1 MSRASTSALASSVER
16 PRWICLSKLL
26 VIAATTPST
35 LSAERPTY
43 STSYPL
49 LAKTSTMPVAMV
61 PVPTTPTCLMSWR
74 SCGFSSADGVW
85 SSATTVGL
93 SGAS

>member
-1 MSRASTSALASSVER
+1 MPVSRPSTSALASSVER

-43 STSYPL
+43 STS
-49 LAKTSTMPVAMV
+49 
-61 PVPTTPTCLMSWR
+61 
-74 SCGFSSADGVW
+74 
-85 SSATTVGL
+85 
-93 SGAS
+93 